1 MVKRENIDSGYP
13 NFQLDTRDSGSR
25 RNLDY
30 LFIRRTLSECKEDN
44 PHMSQDVD
52 KQRRDAELDRAI
64 EKYLRA
70 CMAAGLTKEEA
81 LERLYELTKETAVE
95 HRRSQFKIVSRE

>member
-1 MVKRENIDSGYP
+1 MPWN
-13 NFQLDTRDSGSR
+13 SGSR

-30 LFIRRTLSECKEDN
+30 LLIRRTLSECKEDN
-44 PHMSQDVD
+44 PHMSQVVD

-95 HRRSQFKIVSRE
+95 HRRSQLKIVSRE